1 MSISPTSA
9 AAHPQGPSDRED
21 PGAAEVER
29 ARAAATNTVFHLP
42 LASRNVGILCADP
55 EQPAALL
62 LQRIARELGART
74 ALVRP
79 DLDDMAEP
87 SSVEHA
93 ARLLDLLY
101 DVVICLDLPH
111 RSVELLRSCARIPVV
126 SDLRFPEAILVDEE
140 LDADVGAALRG
151 QILERLSGTQA

>member
-29 ARAAATNTVFHLP
+29 TRAVAMSTLVHLP

-55 EQPAALL
+55 QRPAALL
-62 LQRIARELGART
+62 LQHIARDLGART

-79 DLDDMAEP
+79 DLDDMAGP
-87 SSVEHA
+87 SSVEHT
-93 ARLLDLLY
+93 ARVLGLLY

-111 RSVELLRSCARIPVV
+111 RSVERLRSCARIPVV
-126 SDLRFPEAILVDEE
+126 SDLRLPEAILVDEG
-140 LDADVGAALRG
+140 LDANVGAELRG
-151 QILERLSGTQA
+151 QLLERLAGAQS